1 MNTKLLMTLSSLIM
15 GLAGIILSFF
25 PHELLNYFT
34 SGGEVILSALV
45 LQILGALY
53 FAFAMVNWTAKANL
67 IGGIYGRPI
76 AIGNLLHFLVGALV
90 LLKGYSS
97 SHNTLIQLI
106 TITYV
111 AFAICFGIVFL
122 DTRFQ
127 INNKRKLGRF
137 SRSLRRTIYL
147 LEN

>member
-15 GLAGIILSFF
+15 GVVGIILLFF

-53 FAFAMVNWTAKANL
+53 FAFAMVNWTAKPNL

-76 AIGNLLHFLVGALV
+76 SIGNLLHFSVGALA
-90 LLKGYSS
+90 LLK
-97 SHNTLIQLI
+97 
-106 TITYV
+106 
-111 AFAICFGIVFL
+111 
-122 DTRFQ
+122 
-127 INNKRKLGRF
+127 
-137 SRSLRRTIYL
+137 
-147 LEN
+147 